1 MNDRLTVVKVG
12 GAIVE
17 EPRSLAAFLDRFA
30 AVAGF
35 KLLVHG
41 GGRSATAMAS
51 SMGID
56 TVMIGGRRVTDEAM
70 LRVVTMVYGGLVNKN
85 IVAALQAR
93 GVDALGVTG
102 ADMDMIRSRRRQVTA
117 EGIDYGY
124 VGDVERV
131 NADALASL
139 LRAGVVPVV
148 APLTHDG
155 HGSMLNTNADTM
167 ASAVATALAP
177 VFDVTLMYCFEK
189 PGVLADS
196 ADDTSVIPVITPA
209 EFGDLKEREIIT
221 GGMLPKIENALAAV
235 RAGVAEVVITSADDL
250 AGGTRV
256 RI

>member
-1 MNDRLTVVKVG
+1 MNDRITVVKVG

-17 EPRSLAAFLDRFA
+17 EPRSLAALLDRFA
-30 AVAGF
+30 AVDGL

-51 SMGID
+51 AMGID
-56 TVMIGGRRVTDEAM
+56 TVMVGGRRVTDEAM

-85 IVAALQAR
+85 IVAGLQAR

-102 ADMDMIRSRRRQVTA
+102 ADMDMIRSRRRPVTA

-167 ASAVATALAP
+167 ASAVAMALAP
-177 VFDVTLMYCFEK
+177 LFDVTLMYCFEK

-196 ADDTSVIPVITPA
+196 ANDSSVIPVITPELFA
-209 EFGDLKEREIIT
+209 DLKAREIIT

-235 RAGVAEVVITSADDL
+235 NAGVAEVVITSADDL

>member
-1 MNDRLTVVKVG
+1 MTDRLTIVKVG

-17 EPRSLAAFLDRFA
+17 DARSLAAFLDRFA
-30 AVAGF
+30 ALDGF
-35 KLLVHG
+35 TLLVHG
-41 GGRSATAMAS
+41 GGRSATALAS

-56 TVMIGGRRVTDEAM
+56 TVMVGGRRVTDEAM

-85 IVAALQAR
+85 IVAGLQAR

-117 EGIDYGY
+117 EGVDYGY

-131 NADALASL
+131 NADAFASL

-155 HGSMLNTNADTM
+155 LGSMLNTNADTM

-196 ADDTSVIPVITPA
+196 ADDKSVIPVIDHA
-209 EFGDLKEREIIT
+209 GFNDLKSRGVIT

-235 RAGVAEVVITSADDL
+235 EAGVTEVVITSAESL
-250 AGGTRV
+250 GGGTLIRS
-256 RI
+256 

>member
-1 MNDRLTVVKVG
+1 MNDRITVVKVG

-17 EPRSLAAFLDRFA
+17 EPRSLAALLDRFA
-30 AVAGF
+30 AVDGL

-51 SMGID
+51 AMGID
-56 TVMIGGRRVTDEAM
+56 TVMVGGRRVTDEAM

-85 IVAALQAR
+85 IVAGLQAR

-102 ADMDMIRSRRRQVTA
+102 ADMDMIRSRRRPVTA

-167 ASAVATALAP
+167 ASAVAH
-177 VFDVTLMYCFEK
+177 
-189 PGVLADS
+189 GSGS
-196 ADDTSVIPVITPA
+196 AV
-209 EFGDLKEREIIT
+209 
-221 GGMLPKIENALAAV
+221 
-235 RAGVAEVVITSADDL
+235 
-250 AGGTRV
+250 
-256 RI
+256 

>member
-1 MNDRLTVVKVG
+1 MNDRITVVKVG

-17 EPRSLAAFLDRFA
+17 EPRSLAALLDRFA
-30 AVAGF
+30 AVDGL

-51 SMGID
+51 AMGID
-56 TVMIGGRRVTDEAM
+56 TVMVGGRRVTDEAM

-85 IVAALQAR
+85 IVAGLQAR

-102 ADMDMIRSRRRQVTA
+102 ADMDMIRSRRRPVTA

-167 ASAVATALAP
+167 ASAVAMALAP
-177 VFDVTLMYCFEK
+177 LFDVTLMYCFEK

-196 ADDTSVIPVITPA
+196 ADDSSVIPVITPA
-209 EFGDLKEREIIT
+209 LFADLKAREIIT

-235 RAGVAEVVITSADDL
+235 NAGVAEVVITSADDL